1 MTIGE
6 SLNEELVN
14 TMLDQG
20 ISILSENEK
29 PIIHS
34 DRGCHYRWPGWIK
47 SMKKAGLIR
56 SMSKKGCSP
65 GNAAWEDFLEY

>member
-1 MTIGE
+1 MTIGK

-14 TMLDQG
+14 TFLDQG
-20 ISILSENEK
+20 ISLLLENEK

-34 DRGCHYRWPGWIK
+34 DRGYHYRWPGWIK
-47 SMKKAGLIR
+47 SMEKAGLIR

-65 GNAAWEDFLEY
+65 GNAACEDFLEY